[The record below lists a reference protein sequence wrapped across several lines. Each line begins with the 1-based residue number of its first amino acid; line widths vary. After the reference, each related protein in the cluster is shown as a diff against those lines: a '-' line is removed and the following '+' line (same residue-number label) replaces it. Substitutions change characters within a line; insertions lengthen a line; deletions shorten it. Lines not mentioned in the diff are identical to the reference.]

1 MKIVRVINNRVVE
14 IIPETATPVSKWYNE
29 TFASQCIEAPD
40 EVTYRWYYNPDTG
53 TFSEEADCEGSL
65 SEMPVTVD
73 RILNALL
80 GVTDD
85 AE

>member
-29 TFASQCIEAPD
+29 AFAAQCVEAPD
-40 EVTYRWYYNPDTG
+40 EVTYRWFYNPNTG
-53 TFSEEADCEGSL
+53 TFSEEADNEGEL
-65 SEMPVTVD
+65 SETRVTVD
-73 RILNALL
+73 QIINALL

>member
-29 TFASQCIEAPD
+29 AFAAQCMEAPD

-53 TFSEEADCEGSL
+53 TFSEEADGECSL
-65 SEMPVTVD
+65 SETPVTVD

-80 GVTDD
+80 GVTND